1 MELDELISLFNRER
15 TDYVKIAFA
24 DQLNNTL
31 ISITTVCDGGLY
43 ERIFK
48 QVNGNGPYKQ
58 LLSFRIFEY
67 KTLDEYYNAMKDLYS
82 RNKMDAKIEK
92 IIHEE

>member
-1 MELDELISLFNRER
+1 MELDELINLFNRER

-31 ISITTVCDGGLY
+31 ISITTVCDDGLY

-82 RNKMDAKIEK
+82 RNKMDAKIDK

>member
-1 MELDELISLFNRER
+1 MELDELINLFNREH

-24 DQLNNTL
+24 DQLNNEL
-31 ISITTVCDGGLY
+31 ISITTTFDGGLY

-48 QVNGNGPYKQ
+48 QVNGNGPHKQ
-58 LLSFRIFEY
+58 LLSFKIFEY

-82 RNKMDAKIEK
+82 RNNMDAEIKK

>member
-1 MELDELISLFNRER
+1 MELDELINLFNRER

-31 ISITTVCDGGLY
+31 ISITTTFDGGLY

-58 LLSFRIFEY
+58 LLSFKIFEY
-67 KTLDEYYNAMKDLYS
+67 KSLDEYYNAMKDLYS

>member
-1 MELDELISLFNRER
+1 MELDELINLFNRER

-31 ISITTVCDGGLY
+31 ISITTTFDGGLY

-48 QVNGNGPYKQ
+48 QVNGNGPHKQ
-58 LLSFRIFEY
+58 LLSFKIFEY

-82 RNKMDAKIEK
+82 RNNMDAKIEK
-92 IIHEE
+92 ITYKE

>member
-1 MELDELISLFNRER
+1 MELNELIDLLNREHK
-15 TDYVKIAFA
+15 DYVKINFT
-24 DQLNNTL
+24 DQLNNEL
-31 ISITTVCDGGLY
+31 ISITTTFDGGLY

-58 LLSFRIFEY
+58 LLSFKIFEY
-67 KTLDEYYNAMKDLYS
+67 KSLDEYYNAMKDMYS
-82 RNKMDAKIEK
+82 RNNMDAKIEK